1 MEQHIQELRDFKHQ
15 HGHCRVPND
24 DEEYKKLSTWIHQI
38 RSAYARLQRGDEA
51 EICLTEECI
60 AELKSIGLRLSM
72 VSSEA
77 RGKRRLKE
85 LIEFRRVHGHF
96 QVPRN
101 CTQFPRLSSW
111 LAKLRIVYHKRQRG
125 EDISI
130 LVDTQLSALEKI
142 GYDFHHS
149 HVQNSQKRNGNR
161 IRKRGQQCGPDLDGV
176 RWNQRVQEL
185 QKFKEKHGHFK
196 VPANAEEY
204 KYLYSWVR
212 NNQHHY
218 NMLEKGEKSSRLT
231 SERISQ
237 LAAIGFE
244 FNGRCRK
251 HSGPDLDGVRWN
263 QRVEELRKFKEK
275 HGHFNIPSNT
285 EAYISLLHWVKNNQH
300 HYNMLEKG
308 EKSSRL
314 TSERISQLAAIGF
327 DFNERCSK
335 HSGSGPHL
343 DNVRWNQMVQELQ
356 KFKEEHGH
364 FKVPADVEAYKTLY
378 SWVTNNQ
385 SHYNRLQ
392 KGEKSPRLTS
402 ERISQLTAI
411 GFHFNEQ
418 SSGSRHD
425 DVRWNQRVQE
435 LRKFKEK
442 HGHFNIP
449 SNTEAYKALFF
460 WMSNNQIHYSKL
472 QKKGEQSNRLTS
484 KRISQLKAIGF
495 DFASNRK
502 NKSWN
507 KRFQELKDFKDAHG
521 HFNVPIDD
529 VEEHKS
535 LRMWVNNN
543 QWACNKFRQGESGR
557 ITTERL
563 KQLREIG
570 FRFNDSAF
578 NGPKCRHARW
588 NHRVQELKEFHDA
601 HGHFDVPL
609 NVERYKP
616 LANWMLNNRQE
627 YNNLRKGVKSSR
639 LTSERLVQLTEIGF
653 QFNQPTRRM
662 FDDSSDINAPSCP
675 IARWNQ
681 RVQEL
686 KDFYDGHGHFKV
698 PKNTEAYNSLYG
710 WLRNNQTEYNSIQM
724 GIKSSRLTDQ
734 RIGQLK
740 SIGFH
745 FADTG
750 RRGEEW
756 DEGLNE
762 LKEFKEV
769 LGHFDVP
776 NDDDD
781 YQSLRQ
787 WIAKN
792 QEEYV
797 KVERGEKSSR
807 LTPGRLRRL
816 GEIGF
821 HFKSTLTSA
830 SIPKDTAEYEECRQG
845 GSSQSSESKS
855 DSDEEVEVNDI
866 VKQDGSNNSQ
876 TKSPP
881 APQLESATSREALP
895 ESASATVD
903 LLPQEESQ
911 KLAVSSDT
919 RNSNQ
924 ALMPSFL
931 LGLDDVVNAMM
942 AEMNRVE
949 LEQKTSESHRNATS
963 RGKPNQFWLDIGDC
977 DGIEFF

>member
-231 SERISQ
+231 SERISH
-237 LAAIGFE
+237 LAAIGFD
-244 FNGRCRK
+244 FNKQRTGR
-251 HSGPDLDGVRWN
+251 SGPDLDDVRWN
-263 QRVEELRKFKEK
+263 QRVEELQKFKEK
-275 HGHFNIPSNT
+275 HGHFKVPTNV
-285 EAYISLLHWVKNNQH
+285 EAYKPLLHWVTNNQC
-300 HYNMLEKG
+300 YYKKLQKG
-308 EKSSRL
+308 EICGRL
-314 TSERISQLAAIGF
+314 TSERISQLKAIGF
-327 DFNERCSK
+327 HFSERAD
-335 HSGSGPHL
+335 GENWVEQTGPDR
-343 DNVRWNQMVQELQ
+343 DNIRWNKRVEELQ

-364 FKVPADVEAYKTLY
+364 FKVPANVEAYKALY
-378 SWVTNNQ
+378 FWVRNNQ
-385 SHYNRLQ
+385 EHYKKLQ
-392 KGEKSPRLTS
+392 IGEKSNRLTS
-402 ERISQLTAI
+402 ERT
-411 GFHFNEQ
+411 
-418 SSGSRHD
+418 
-425 DVRWNQRVQE
+425 
-435 LRKFKEK
+435 
-442 HGHFNIP
+442 
-449 SNTEAYKALFF
+449 
-460 WMSNNQIHYSKL
+460 
-472 QKKGEQSNRLTS
+472 
-484 KRISQLKAIGF
+484 SQLKAIGF
-495 DFASNRK
+495 DFTERPSN
-502 NKSWN
+502 NKHLKPWN
-507 KRFQELKDFKDAHG
+507 ERLQELKDFKDAHG
-521 HFNVPIDD
+521 HFNVPGN
-529 VEEHKS
+529 VEEYKALFS
-535 LRMWVNNN
+535 WLKNN
-543 QWACNKFRQGESGR
+543 QFAYKKFRRGENCR
-557 ITTERL
+557 NMTTERV

-570 FRFNDSAF
+570 FRFNDNPIRKCKSAF
-578 NGPKCRHARW
+578 NAPKCRKERW
-588 NHRVQELKEFHDA
+588 NQRVQELKEFHDV

-609 NVERYKP
+609 NVGRYKP
-616 LANWMLNNRQE
+616 LANWMVYNRNE
-627 YNNLRKGVKSSR
+627 YSNLRKGVKSGR
-639 LTSERLVQLTEIGF
+639 LTSERLVQLMEIGF
-653 QFNQPTRRM
+653 QFNQQPTRRLRD
-662 FDDSSDINAPSCP
+662 FNDINAPSNP

-681 RVQEL
+681 RVHEL
-686 KDFYDGHGHFKV
+686 KNFYEKHGHFKV
-698 PKNTEAYNSLYG
+698 PSNTEAYNPLYY
-710 WLRNNQTEYNSIQM
+710 WLHNNQTEYNNNIQKGM
-724 GIKSSRLTDQ
+724 KSSRLTEQ

-756 DEGLNE
+756 DEKLNE

-776 NDDDD
+776 SDDDD
-781 YQSLRQ
+781 YQSLRR

-792 QEEYV
+792 QAEYV
-797 KVERGEKSSR
+797 KVERGEKSSH

-830 SIPKDTAEYEECRQG
+830 SIPKDTAEYEDSCQG
-845 GSSQSSESKS
+845 GSLQSSESKSKSDS
-855 DSDEEVEVNDI
+855 DSDEEVEVNDLA
-866 VKQDGSNNSQ
+866 KQDGSNTSQ